1 VSISG
6 RTVYVRSDRVL
17 WRRGHETVLL
27 LQPGQREV
35 VSLSGAGTTL
45 WELLATPTTVAA
57 AADRLSGEYGVP
69 ADQVATDIRSVLDDL
84 ADREILHR
92 RDIR

>member
-1 VSISG
+1 MSAAS

-17 WRRGHETVLL
+17 WRRGHASVLL

-35 VSLSGAGTTL
+35 VSLAGAGAAL

-69 ADQVATDIRSVLDDL
+69 ADQVAADITSVLDDL
-84 ADREILHR
+84 AEREILHR
-92 RDIR
+92 RDIG